1 MGGQRQWWRRHP
13 AASREAMLVALTLSG
28 WWSSASLRCNQV
40 QSSAISMHSPY
51 LDGGAA
57 QACDAIKCN
66 QVQSACTHLIW
77 MVEQR
82 KLAVRRLDLGERGV
96 AWHAQD
102 LGGLVRRIAEG
113 RMDFLPDFVPGSGGG
128 RRSGAIKCT
137 QTQSAC
143 NHPRSRTLVGGGGGA
158 RMGALGVG
166 AERATGREGSAA
178 IKCNQVQSSA
188 IKCNQVQSRA
198 RGLGC
203 AADDGGSS
211 SAWLAPWLGWRHG
224 GRTKSCALA
233 ARGSD

>member
-1 MGGQRQWWRRHP
+1 MQSPRRHER
-13 AASREAMLVALTLSG
+13 SNE
-28 WWSSASLRCNQV
+28 Q
-40 QSSAISMHSPY
+40 QSSATSMQSPRRHERSNAQQSMRG
-51 LDGGAA
+51 LRGRSEATVAAAPRGEPRGNAGG
-57 QACDAIKCN
+57 
-66 QVQSACTHLIW
+66 THLIW

-188 IKCNQVQSRA
+188 IKCGVIRQLRTLA
-198 RGLGC
+198 T
-203 AADDGGSS
+203 
-211 SAWLAPWLGWRHG
+211 SAVP
-224 GRTKSCALA
+224 
-233 ARGSD
+233 